1 MTLGEPASMAWFAQ
15 GHGMV
20 RTGNPPQEAQ
30 AGMSAPWIKVDPLG
44 DSIQRTLKLKVRSL
58 GPA

>member
-30 AGMSAPWIKVDPLG
+30 AGMSDPWIKVDPLG
-44 DSIQRTLKLKVRSL
+44 VRFS
-58 GPA
+58 AR